1 MPNID
6 EAPGTS
12 PSRSDPAVKDLQD
25 ILKAYEAVK
34 QSESK
39 ARLATLVKVKGSA
52 FRRPGARMLIRDD
65 GTSVGTLSSGCL
77 EADVIERAKMTMESQ
92 DAITVT
98 YDTNLPESDVWG
110 LNLGCNGIIQ
120 ILLESLPL
128 SVRSPHLKFLS
139 DCIST
144 SKSGIIASVFRVDGE
159 VKATV
164 GSHLFLA
171 QDGRI
176 EEDVR
181 NPALCAALTE
191 DCVEALRSR
200 SSCNK
205 EYRFTEGVVE
215 ALIEFIR
222 PPLPLFIFGAG
233 AEAIPLASM
242 AKDLG
247 WAVTVIDH
255 RPAFIGKERF
265 TTADRCILARPEEVA
280 QMLTIGSDA
289 AAVILTHDFSH
300 DLELLR
306 TLLPSQASY
315 IGLLGPSK
323 RAEELLE
330 KLRETGFIPTPQQL
344 SRFHAPVG
352 LNIGAESPEELAL
365 AILSEIQASV
375 NGRTGGFLRDHLGA
389 IHG

>member
-1 MPNID
+1 
-6 EAPGTS
+6 
-12 PSRSDPAVKDLQD
+12 VKDLQE
-25 ILKAYEAVK
+25 ILKAYEIVRQA
-34 QSESK
+34 EGK

-77 EADVIERAKMTMESQ
+77 EADVVERARKIMESH

-98 YDTNLPESDVWG
+98 YDTGSPQNDVWG

-128 SVRSPHLKFLS
+128 GVRSPHLTFLS
-139 DCIST
+139 ECISS
-144 SKSGIIASVFRVDGE
+144 SKPGVIASVYRVDGE
-159 VKATV
+159 LKAVV

-171 QDGRI
+171 EDGKIR
-176 EEDVR
+176 EDIKH
-181 NPALCAALTE
+181 PTLCAALTE
-191 DCVEALRSR
+191 DCIQAFRSKT
-200 SSCNK
+200 SCNK

-233 AEAIPLASM
+233 AEAIPLARI

-247 WAVTVIDH
+247 WTVTVVDH
-255 RPAFIGKERF
+255 RPAFVGKARF
-265 TTADRCILARPEEVA
+265 ASADQFILARPEEVA
-280 QMLTIGSDA
+280 EKIALRADA
-289 AAVILTHDFSH
+289 VAVILTHDISH

-306 TLLPSQASY
+306 ALLPSEASY
-315 IGLLGPSK
+315 VGLLGPSK
-323 RAEELLE
+323 RAEQLLE
-330 KLRETGFIPTPQQL
+330 TLREAGFTPTPGQL
-344 SRFHAPVG
+344 ARFHSPIG
-352 LNIGAESPEELAL
+352 LNIGAESPEEIAL
-365 AILSEIQASV
+365 SILSEIQAYL
-375 NGRTGGFLRDHLGA
+375 NGRSGGFLRDHSGP